1 MNMAGN
7 GNGTPLVYM
16 ERITRRFGL
25 IAALEDVHF
34 TVDRG
39 EIVGLLGDNGAGK
52 STLIKVLTG
61 VHPPTEGQI
70 YFEGQPVRI
79 ASPKV
84 ARAMGI
90 ETVYQDLALVN
101 LMSISRNFFLGR
113 EPVRRLGP
121 FKMLDKE
128 DMNEQTVHALGDIGI
143 EIRRPEEEVLRMSG
157 GERQSV
163 AIGRAK
169 YFGSKVLILDEPTSA
184 LSVGE
189 TRKVLSY
196 TKEAKKAGLG
206 VIFITHNI
214 GHVYQVADRFT
225 IISHGHKV
233 GDFMKDEVSQE
244 EISNMIMGGPIPER
258 LAKVVEERE
267 AALLRLRDQMF
278 DRAAPITV
286 AQQAR
291 ARRRQWIIVA
301 AVFAAILIIAGLL
314 VGGGAFTAAEPTP
327 TITPVP
333 TVDMASL
340 PQQVTDALNQLQNDP
355 DPGKRAIA
363 ASLLGADRFREYS
376 QAAVEPLIAALQDE
390 AFEVRAAAA
399 KALGKIGD
407 PRAIDPLQELL
418 RDNMSPVRDAAAEA
432 LQVGFDLSCSD
443 AEGCKPKGALH

>member
-1 MNMAGN
+1 MIMAGN
-7 GNGTPLVYM
+7 GNETPLVYM

-25 IAALEDVHF
+25 IAALEDVYF

-70 YFEGQPVRI
+70 YFDGHLVRI
-79 ASPKV
+79 TSPKV
-84 ARAMGI
+84 ARTMGI

-101 LMSISRNFFLGR
+101 LMSIARNFFLGR
-113 EPVRRLGP
+113 EPTRRLGP

-128 DMNEQTVHALGDIGI
+128 DMGEQTVHALGDIGI

-169 YFGSKVLILDEPTSA
+169 YFGSQVLILDEPTSA

-189 TRKVLSY
+189 TRKVLNY
-196 TKEAKKAGLG
+196 TKEAKRAGLG

-225 IISHGHKV
+225 IISHGRKV

-258 LAKVVEERE
+258 LAEVVAERE
-267 AALLRLRDQMF
+267 AALQHLHDQIA
-278 DRAAPITV
+278 DRAAPVTV
-286 AQQAR
+286 ARQAR
-291 ARRRQWIIVA
+291 ARRRNWIVA
-301 AVFAAILIIAGLL
+301 ASVLAAVLLVAGLL
-314 VGGGAFTAAEPTP
+314 ASGGAFSSPEPTP

-333 TVDMASL
+333 TVDVASL
-340 PQQVTDALNQLQNDP
+340 PQPVSDALNQLQNDP
-355 DPGKRAIA
+355 DLGRRAIA
-363 ASLLGADRFREYS
+363 ASLLGADRFREYAL
-376 QAAVEPLIAALQDE
+376 AAVEPLIVALQDP
-390 AFEVRAAAA
+390 AHEVRAAAA
-399 KALGKIGD
+399 KALGKIAD
-407 PRAIDPLQELL
+407 PRAIDPLQVLL
-418 RDNMSPVRDAAAEA
+418 RDNYSNVRDAAAEA
-432 LQVGFDLSCSD
+432 LMVGFDMYCSD